1 MTEQTTTDEGTDPRC
16 RAGSATDNRCPRPA
30 TRTAWGDD
38 GPPEICV
45 FHSRLWEIN
54 DDLGQYEAAQEMLGL
69 WDQQARMLSCPSL
82 EAAIESAKAEV
93 DREVA
98 RLRREQAE
106 LEERE
111 RAGS

>member
-1 MTEQTTTDEGTDPRC
+1 
-16 RAGSATDNRCPRPA
+16 
-30 TRTAWGDD
+30 
-38 GPPEICV
+38 
-45 FHSRLWEIN
+45 
-54 DDLGQYEAAQEMLGL
+54 MLGL

>member
-1 MTEQTTTDEGTDPRC
+1 MTEQTTTAEGTDPRC
-16 RAGSATDNRCPRPA
+16 RTGSETDNRCPRPA
-30 TRTAWGDD
+30 TRTAWGRRRAAGD
-38 GPPEICV
+38 CV

-54 DDLGQYEAAQEMLGL
+54 DDLRQYEAAQEMLGL
-69 WDQQARMLSCPSL
+69 WDQPARMLSYPPL
-82 EAAIESAKAEV
+82 EAAIESAKAEA

>member
-1 MTEQTTTDEGTDPRC
+1 
-16 RAGSATDNRCPRPA
+16 
-30 TRTAWGDD
+30 
-38 GPPEICV
+38 V

-54 DDLGQYEAAQEMLGL
+54 DDLGQYEAAYEMLGL
-69 WDQQARMLSCPSL
+69 WDQQARMLSCPPL
-82 EAAIESAKAEV
+82 EAAIEFAKAEA